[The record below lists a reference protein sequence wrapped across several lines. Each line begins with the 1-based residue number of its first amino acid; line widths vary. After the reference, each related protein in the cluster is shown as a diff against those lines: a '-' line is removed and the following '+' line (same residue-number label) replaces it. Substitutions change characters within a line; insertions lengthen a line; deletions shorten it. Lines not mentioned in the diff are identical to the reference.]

1 MFANY
6 LLSLRQSSKFLCCV
20 LSLLYTKAISAT
32 RHSVLSSSTTRYI
45 VWSSSTYLVP
55 RKSDI
60 SQATSRGDGTAQGAA
75 VAAFSVSAAVIVAIL
90 VVLGLLVLMVFWRR
104 RKYGNRYSM
113 LQDLSNVG

>member
-6 LLSLRQSSKFLCCV
+6 LLSLRQSSYCYCCA
-20 LSLLYTKAISAT
+20 LSLLYTEAISAA
-32 RHSVLSSSTTRYI
+32 RHSVL
-45 VWSSSTYLVP
+45 SSSTYLVP

-75 VAAFSVSAAVIVAIL
+75 VAAFSVSAAIVVAIL

-113 LQDLSNVG
+113 LQDLVMLGEQSM